1 MFEKL
6 DHLETMDL
14 SSNFMMGLSLQFFV
28 EVERKKKLRMVYLQV
43 YLMFILYMYLA
54 LHELGLIN
62 IDSNAEQSVEVRP
75 LPHQAARALPAELA
89 DVLGRVLQGVEPVV
103 PQVKKDIFPL

>member
-1 MFEKL
+1 
-6 DHLETMDL
+6 
-14 SSNFMMGLSLQFFV
+14 MMGLSLQFFV

-43 YLMFILYMYLA
+43 ISLMVILYTNLRS
-54 LHELGLIN
+54 LIN
-62 IDSNAEQSVEVRP
+62 FGSHAEQSVEVRP

-103 PQVKKDIFPL
+103 PQVSTNEMIPL